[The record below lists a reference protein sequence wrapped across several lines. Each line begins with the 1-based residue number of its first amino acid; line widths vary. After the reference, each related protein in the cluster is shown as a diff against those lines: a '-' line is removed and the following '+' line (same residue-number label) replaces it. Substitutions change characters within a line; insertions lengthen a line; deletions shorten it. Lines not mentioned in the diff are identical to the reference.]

1 MECLSAWMENWFE
14 RSAWRL
20 KVEKDKSITEI
31 GVDYGYSSSNFA
43 TAFKKHLNVTPA
55 DFRKLSEQMVERSS
69 FAHGISLDELEE
81 SEKLITVEYLNSF
94 MVVYERKKGNYHNL
108 PEEWCKFIKKYE
120 HLSSEDTLYIECT
133 IDDPSITD
141 EDRCMYEL
149 CQTISPDHPVLKEDT
164 SILTHTFDGGKYAVY
179 HFKGFPQFLFMVYQE
194 MFCRWLSKT
203 GNQLDE
209 RPILDIYRNVG
220 DDGYMEIDIC
230 FPLK

>member
-1 MECLSAWMENWFE
+1 
-14 RSAWRL
+14 
-20 KVEKDKSITEI
+20 
-31 GVDYGYSSSNFA
+31 
-43 TAFKKHLNVTPA
+43 
-55 DFRKLSEQMVERSS
+55 
-69 FAHGISLDELEE
+69 
-81 SEKLITVEYLNSF
+81 

-120 HLSSEDTLYIECT
+120 HLSSEDTRYIECT

-149 CQTISPDHPVLKEDT
+149 CQTISPGHPVLKEDT

-203 GNQLDE
+203 GNQLDDYLDRSGIVRGMSGCLIFIIKTTQKTIVKNYDCFFVVRLAAHVSQGLKSQN
-209 RPILDIYRNVG
+209 RPVG
-220 DDGYMEIDIC
+220 GRI
-230 FPLK
+230 